1 MSPRYAI
8 RALRE
13 EIAKQQRLLEKRKA
27 TLQAEREA
35 FRQLPEEARE
45 RILAERRRE
54 EAQSAS
60 EWAAFHAE
68 HSDDG
73 ESVMER
79 EYEQASPT
87 WS

>member
-1 MSPRYAI
+1 MRLDEANRSLSNQQARLDGLLADHAKGKHVSEIAI

-54 EAQSAS
+54 EAESAS
-60 EWAAFHAE
+60 
-68 HSDDG
+68 
-73 ESVMER
+73 
-79 EYEQASPT
+79 
-87 WS
+87 